1 MQAQS
6 IEYIF
11 ENEDVMQGGIVWN
24 AVPDYMFTTGLSM
37 SLQNNFK
44 LQIYPILPNSFLNIC
59 CCLLALAN
67 PLGAIYNSEKLEV
80 AVAANF

>member
-24 AVPDYMFTTGLSM
+24 AVPDYMFTTGQSM

-44 LQIYPILPNSFLNIC
+44 LQICPNP
-59 CCLLALAN
+59 A
-67 PLGAIYNSEKLEV
+67 
-80 AVAANF
+80 

>member
-1 MQAQS
+1 LLKKAIGCEDIEDDLSCMQAQS

-37 SLQNNFK
+37 SLHNNFK
-44 LQIYPILPNSFLNIC
+44 LKI
-59 CCLLALAN
+59 
-67 PLGAIYNSEKLEV
+67 
-80 AVAANF
+80 

>member
-24 AVPDYMFTTGLSM
+24 AVPDYMFTTGLSNVHVFTE
-37 SLQNNFK
+37 QF
-44 LQIYPILPNSFLNIC
+44 
-59 CCLLALAN
+59 
-67 PLGAIYNSEKLEV
+67 
-80 AVAANF
+80 

>member
-37 SLQNNFK
+37 SLQNNIK
-44 LQIYPILPNSFLNIC
+44 L
-59 CCLLALAN
+59 
-67 PLGAIYNSEKLEV
+67 
-80 AVAANF
+80 